1 MIWVLHH
8 IKKVI
13 KSKTKLYIFLF
24 ICNFMMSIDNL
35 FFYVLILC
43 NGGLCEY
50 AINLF
55 NCSFIH
61 ILIFSF
67 FLCAWN
73 MYFAKSFEVYYFL
86 SVFVSCVV
94 EMTVW
99 NSSLMFLVIDETVE
113 AIGQFWWTRMI
124 NTLCT
129 FRIFNVRKKKY
140 WLKYIKKRIKK

>member
-67 FLCAWN
+67 FSVHEICISLN
-73 MYFAKSFEVYYFL
+73 HLKFIIFL

-113 AIGQFWWTRMI
+113 AIGQLLVNENDQHVMHI
-124 NTLCT
+124 SN
-129 FRIFNVRKKKY
+129 I
-140 WLKYIKKRIKK
+140 